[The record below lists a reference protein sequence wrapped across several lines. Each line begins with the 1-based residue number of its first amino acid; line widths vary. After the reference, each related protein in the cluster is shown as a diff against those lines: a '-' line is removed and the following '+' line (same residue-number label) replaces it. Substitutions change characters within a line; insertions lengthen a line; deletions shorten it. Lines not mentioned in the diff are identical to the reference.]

1 MKTFLLF
8 MFALVLGYKFGRD
21 SNKIDGNGVIE
32 NNNQDKQ
39 KNDYRKELNYIGA
52 KEIEI
57 EYSDMEGRKSKR
69 KIYVLDVYQQNDTT
83 YIHAFCHLRNEPRK
97 FRLEQ
102 ISKMYIEDAEIASPK
117 DYFAE
122 KIKD

>member
-1 MKTFLLF
+1 MKTFFVFLI
-8 MFALVLGYKFGRD
+8 ALIFGYKIGRE
-21 SNKIDGNGVIE
+21 SKKIEYEREHEVQ
-32 NNNQDKQ
+32 NQT
-39 KNDYRKELNYIGA
+39 DYKRDNRKELNYTGE

-122 KIKD
+122 KIKE